1 MKPTFGWA
9 LCWLTLTLADLVGA
23 ADSMSAAL
31 DCSVLK
37 LSLAGDQ
44 RIEVSSH
51 RFSILPPQ
59 GESWCLFSSNSLRVT
74 FFRIPPRAEGLET
87 VPSPNEFF
95 RALQAGGFMGV
106 AAALVHFGAD
116 IESPYELKIA
126 VDRMIIGH
134 FFSQF
139 IGGIASAERRF
150 QLLESHSSIDGSVG
164 ANCARFDAKVKAWG
178 LRGAPPNSVM
188 VLNFSNNLIC
198 THPQPV
204 SKNILVWISVV
215 ELYREGEQSNADKVR
230 REVEPFLHSLQFPT
244 LLQQ

>member
-1 MKPTFGWA
+1 
-9 LCWLTLTLADLVGA
+9 
-23 ADSMSAAL
+23 
-31 DCSVLK
+31 
-37 LSLAGDQ
+37 
-44 RIEVSSH
+44 
-51 RFSILPPQ
+51 
-59 GESWCLFSSNSLRVT
+59 
-74 FFRIPPRAEGLET
+74 
-87 VPSPNEFF
+87 
-95 RALQAGGFMGV
+95 MGV

-150 QLLESHSSIDGSVG
+150 QLLESHSAIDGSVG
-164 ANCARFDAKVKAWG
+164 ANCARFNAKVKARG

-198 THPQPV
+198 THPQTV

-215 ELYREGEQSNADKVR
+215 ELYREGEQSNADEVR
-230 REVEPFLHSLQFPT
+230 REVEPFLHSLQFRLFPNNEFMHCSGV
-244 LLQQ
+244 LSRAHR